1 MPTCEMCG
9 REIYGTPI
17 VIEIEGAVLSV
28 CGSCAKHGK
37 RVQKKQVKKAGVSTK
52 ISASKLS
59 TTPKRHQRYT
69 KIPKFS
75 ESNET
80 LAEDYAER
88 IRLAR
93 QKMKLTQKEVSI
105 QTKISVS
112 ALQSIE
118 TGKLRPSDEIRK
130 KLEKFFNIKLVE
142 EVKPYTTQELKK
154 RTTEQTLGDVVIIKK
169 KSKKKD

>member
-1 MPTCEMCG
+1 MCG
-9 REIYGTPI
+9 REIYGAPI

-37 RVQKKQVKKAGVSTK
+37 RVQKKQMKKPRISTK
-52 ISASKLS
+52 TSSSRLPAS
-59 TTPKRHQRYT
+59 PKRQQRYVRS
-69 KIPKFS
+69 PKFS
-75 ESNET
+75 ESSET
-80 LAEDYAER
+80 LTEDYAER

-93 QKMKLTQKEVSI
+93 QKMKLSQKEVSI
-105 QTKISVS
+105 KTKISIS

-142 EVKPYTTQELKK
+142 EVTPYTSQELKK
-154 RTTEQTLGDVVIIKK
+154 RTTEQTLGDIVIIKK